1 MKKLVICTLFVIAV
15 TLSGCADKDATNKKS
30 DTTSQNEKK
39 ESKKQKI
46 TLATCG
52 VIDEYSDGILWMN
65 TSTEE
70 YGSMISMV
78 NKKGEIVA
86 MFPNDYQK
94 ELKKIKSFSQFE
106 DGYANISYPN
116 ETHVIDKNGDIVST
130 KTIEEGY
137 KVASIGAGYTV
148 VEKHTAGFDNNTY
161 DYYIYNQK
169 GEELSKYEPND
180 GEEHEVKYMGNGVF
194 AFKILTEEEGWT
206 YDIYSC
212 KSNKWVRQFIANDNT
227 FINNDK
233 IIIDAHIYDAGEDQR
248 ISEIVILD
256 ENATVKKVKLP
267 FESIN
272 IFNVRD
278 NSIISKNNCLLVDDN
293 TISILNLDTM
303 ELKQLNE
310 TYFSRV
316 TENNIHFDGDYISLP
331 LEGDDSKSY
340 VGLFDLNFNIIKE
353 PIEQFGYTFS
363 NGRLA
368 VTHINENDQ
377 EETDVYSTDLRK
389 VFTIDR
395 KESMYHNGYIE
406 QKYSDNVFVDGYNS
420 SKNKMAVY
428 DLEGNNLY
436 TKLNTESTKIMLV
449 DSTSNTK

>member
-39 ESKKQKI
+39 ESEKQKI

-148 VEKHTAGFDNNTY
+148 V
-161 DYYIYNQK
+161 
-169 GEELSKYEPND
+169 
-180 GEEHEVKYMGNGVF
+180 
-194 AFKILTEEEGWT
+194 
-206 YDIYSC
+206 
-212 KSNKWVRQFIANDNT
+212 
-227 FINNDK
+227 
-233 IIIDAHIYDAGEDQR
+233 
-248 ISEIVILD
+248 
-256 ENATVKKVKLP
+256 
-267 FESIN
+267 
-272 IFNVRD
+272 
-278 NSIISKNNCLLVDDN
+278 
-293 TISILNLDTM
+293 
-303 ELKQLNE
+303 
-310 TYFSRV
+310 
-316 TENNIHFDGDYISLP
+316 
-331 LEGDDSKSY
+331 
-340 VGLFDLNFNIIKE
+340 
-353 PIEQFGYTFS
+353 
-363 NGRLA
+363 
-368 VTHINENDQ
+368 
-377 EETDVYSTDLRK
+377 
-389 VFTIDR
+389 
-395 KESMYHNGYIE
+395 
-406 QKYSDNVFVDGYNS
+406 
-420 SKNKMAVY
+420 
-428 DLEGNNLY
+428 
-436 TKLNTESTKIMLV
+436 
-449 DSTSNTK
+449 